1 MRRSGFSRRKGF
13 TLLEVLMAV
22 VILSILASMT
32 FGLMRMAEYARVT
45 SSEGRVHTLGT
56 QAATVAGLKG
66 FPPETLEELAP
77 KLEKPE
83 WIKDGKFVDAWER
96 PFEYRVDGKQFKLWS
111 CGPDGI
117 SGTEDDLPY
126 KRN

>member
-1 MRRSGFSRRKGF
+1 MKRKGF
-13 TLLEVLMAV
+13 TLLEVLMV
-22 VILSILASMT
+22 IVILSILASMT
-32 FGLMRMAEYARVT
+32 FGLLHVVESARI
-45 SSEGRVHTLGT
+45 SAAEGRVHTLGT

-66 FPPETLEELAP
+66 FPPATLEELAP
-77 KLEKPE
+77 RLEKPD
-83 WIKDGKFVDAWER
+83 WMKNGKFVDAWER
-96 PFEYRVDGKQFKLWS
+96 PFEYHVDGKQFRLWS